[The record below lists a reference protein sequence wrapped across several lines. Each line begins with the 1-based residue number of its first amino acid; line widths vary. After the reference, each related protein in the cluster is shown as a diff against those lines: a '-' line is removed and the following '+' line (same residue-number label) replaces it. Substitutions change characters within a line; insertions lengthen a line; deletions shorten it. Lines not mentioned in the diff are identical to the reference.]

1 MSVGDFLS
9 YYNGRLFFN
18 SCHEVAMVE
27 DIQAVDRRLSWVEE
41 QLSSVLEVHM
51 KKQLHTLDKLT
62 EKLDKLLHYCEGKL
76 KSENSEIQPE
86 VIIEMLKD

>member
-1 MSVGDFLS
+1 MSVEDFLS

-18 SCHEVAMVE
+18 SCHEVAMME
-27 DIQAVDRRLSWVEE
+27 DIHDLNRRLSWIEE
-41 QLSSVLEVHM
+41 QLDTELEVRI
-51 KKQLHTLDKLT
+51 KKQAYNLDRLT

-86 VIIEMLKD
+86 IIIEMLKD